1 MLRIRF
7 SRVGKKNAPSFR
19 LVLTPKTSP
28 PKGKFLEILGF
39 YNPRTKEKG
48 FQKERILQ
56 WISKGAQPSDTAHNF
71 LVKEGVIE
79 GKKVSVHSR
88 AQRKKKET
96 ADSST
101 EASAKEEKVPAATEE
116 TQTEGESPAE
126 ETPTAEGAPT
136 ETPADETPKEE
147 TPNEEESA
155 PVENAPKEEEVSTEE
170 ASPVSDS
177 PSEDPSGTP
186 SADESTNGIDKE

>member
-19 LVLTPKTSP
+19 LVLTPKQSP

-48 FQKERILQ
+48 VEKERVLHWKKQ
-56 WISKGAQPSDTAHNF
+56 GAQPSDTSHNF
-71 LVKEGVIE
+71 LIKEGVIE
-79 GKKVSVHSR
+79 GKKLSVHSTKK
-88 AQRKKKET
+88 RKQE
-96 ADSST
+96 
-101 EASAKEEKVPAATEE
+101 EAKEDEAKPEKPEPE
-116 TQTEGESPAE
+116 TDQ
-126 ETPTAEGAPT
+126 PTAGEGNADQPSAEAEGGTTNEEVPT
-136 ETPADETPKEE
+136 
-147 TPNEEESA
+147 EESA
-155 PVENAPKEEEVSTEE
+155 TPTEESTSTPEEE

-177 PSEDPSGTP
+177 PSQDPSGTP